1 MGYIFSSVHF
11 SCSVMSNTASPWTV
25 THQASLSITNSQ
37 SLLKLMSVK
46 LVMPSNHLLLCRPLL
61 LLLQSFPASGER
73 NGKPL
78 QHSCLENPMNSMK
91 RLRPWLTA
99 IDVGSRKERGQAQ
112 GGGRSRPGSL
122 THSFLH
128 LDALSCPALP
138 STHQS
143 HLPTRL

>member
-1 MGYIFSSVHF
+1 MSTESIMPPNHF
-11 SCSVMSNTASPWTV
+11 
-25 THQASLSITNSQ
+25 I
-37 SLLKLMSVK
+37 
-46 LVMPSNHLLLCRPLL
+46 LCCPLL
-61 LLLQSFPASGER
+61 LLPSIFPSIGVFSSELAFCIRWPKYWSFSFSISPSKMRSTEEG

-143 HLPTRL
+143 HLLTRL